1 VEPPKNSPTVLLNA
15 TPDLVTS
22 RFARLAAPS
31 RSPPAAYSNR
41 ERLYT
46 CSRRGCVRLGSSIE
60 RRKRIYAEELETI
73 NGESVTLRLPREEDV
88 EKVYE
93 WDRDP
98 ELAAWNGRPPIK
110 ISLSAAR
117 RDYLARWEDPSV
129 KTFIIEAE
137 DEAIGLATLYDF
149 RHEGCEVGI
158 KIGPKDLR
166 GRGYASEAVDLLVSY
181 CFETLNLKVVRG
193 STLSHNTRMQR
204 VFEKRGFREIGD
216 GSIISR
222 FDNKRYTELF
232 YECRRDD

>member
-1 VEPPKNSPTVLLNA
+1 MVYSSPPK
-15 TPDLVTS
+15 
-22 RFARLAAPS
+22 
-31 RSPPAAYSNR
+31 AYSNL

-46 CSRRGCVRLGSSIE
+46 CSDGSRSQHSKRGES
-60 RRKRIYAEELETI
+60 IYAEEIEAI
-73 NGESVTLRLPREEDV
+73 NGESVTLRPPREEDV

-110 ISLSAAR
+110 VSLSAAR
-117 RDYLARWEDPSV
+117 RDYLARWENPSV
-129 KTFIIEAE
+129 KTFIIEAGE
-137 DEAIGLATLYDF
+137 DGATETIGLATLYDF

-181 CFETLNLKVVRG
+181 CFDNLGLKAVRG

-204 VFEKRGFREIGD
+204 VFEKRGFVEVGD

-232 YECRRDD
+232 YERRWDS

>member
-1 VEPPKNSPTVLLNA
+1 MEPPKNSPTVLLTTA
-15 TPDLVTS
+15 PAPA
-22 RFARLAAPS
+22 RFARLLVVYS
-31 RSPPAAYSNR
+31 CPPKAYSNL

-46 CSRRGCVRLGSSIE
+46 CSEGSRSQHSRRGES
-60 RRKRIYAEELETI
+60 IYAEEIEAI
-73 NGESVTLRLPREEDV
+73 NGESVTLRPPREEDV

-110 ISLSAAR
+110 VSLSAAR
-117 RDYLARWEDPSV
+117 RDYLTRWKDPSV

-149 RHEGCEVGI
+149 RYEGCELGI

-222 FDNKRYTELF
+222 FDNKRYIELF
-232 YECRRDD
+232 YECRRED